1 MQTHNVKLSK
11 EGRVLIPA
19 DVRAAL
25 GLAEGDLLSLKVEAG
40 EIRLFDRT
48 QALQRAQQIAKRFKN
63 PGESVVDE
71 FLRERRKAAAQE

>member
-1 MQTHNVKLSK
+1 MTTHNVKLSK

-19 DVRAAL
+19 DVRSAL
-25 GLAEGDLLSLKVEAG
+25 GLNEGDLLSLKVEAG

-48 QALQRAQQIAKRFKN
+48 QALQRAQQIAQRFKK

-71 FLRERRKAAAQE
+71 FLNERRRAAARE

>member
-25 GLAEGDLLSLKVEAG
+25 GLNEGDLLSLKVEAG

-48 QALQRAQQIAKRFKN
+48 QALQRAQQIAQRFKK
-63 PGESVVDE
+63 PGESVVNE
-71 FLRERRKAAAQE
+71 FLSERRRAAARE

>member
-25 GLAEGDLLSLKVEAG
+25 GLSEGDLLSLKVESG

-48 QALQRAQQIAKRFKN
+48 QALQRAQQIARRFKK
-63 PGESVVDE
+63 PGESVVNE
-71 FLRERRKAAAQE
+71 FLRERRTAAARE